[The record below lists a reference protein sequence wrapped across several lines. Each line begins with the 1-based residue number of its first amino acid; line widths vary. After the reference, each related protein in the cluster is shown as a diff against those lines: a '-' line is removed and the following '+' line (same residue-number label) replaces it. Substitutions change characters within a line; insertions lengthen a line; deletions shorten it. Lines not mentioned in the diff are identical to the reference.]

1 VRKRPNKRSTTARE
15 VAKQPVEPESEASG
29 PKLIIET
36 TDGTL
41 VNRSMTSVR
50 RVTVENGQ
58 VVVVGKDGKVQRI
71 QLANVV
77 RMSIAP

>member
-1 VRKRPNKRSTTARE
+1 V
-15 VAKQPVEPESEASG
+15 
-29 PKLIIET
+29 IET

-41 VNRSMTSVR
+41 INRPMSGVR

-58 VVVVGKDGKVQRI
+58 VVVVGRDGKIDRI
-71 QLANVV
+71 LLANVV